1 LRRGHRVTVLA
12 DGRSTIAAR
21 IPDVR
26 LVPIA
31 SNDVDYRALLPVDAD
46 VVHFHDVP
54 RDGAPDLPYMVTEH
68 GNRRRFRR
76 YLPNTV
82 FLSQSHARNHNA
94 PLYVYLGIP
103 KDEYPPRPAAKQA
116 YMLFLA
122 RLDWKKKNAKTAIDL
137 SFDAGCRL
145 VLAGGRLEPWRIH
158 QLRRL
163 GGTWILRAP
172 FKRHLLTSVGV
183 VTGATKLKYMQ
194 EARLLFYLVN
204 WQEPFAL
211 AAHEALSSGTPVLA
225 SPNGAFPEYI
235 RHGENGFIV
244 HDYQSALETIHNVM
258 DMNASE
264 ISQMAEYCHA
274 SAFSIEDTTR
284 EYLALYERVIR
295 ETYLYPPEMAR
306 EIRFTRPPY
315 VTIRR

>member
-1 LRRGHRVTVLA
+1 
-12 DGRSTIAAR
+12 
-21 IPDVR
+21 
-26 LVPIA
+26 
-31 SNDVDYRALLPVDAD
+31 
-46 VVHFHDVP
+46 
-54 RDGAPDLPYMVTEH
+54 M
-68 GNRRRFRR
+68 
-76 YLPNTV
+76 
-82 FLSQSHARNHNA
+82 
-94 PLYVYLGIP
+94 
-103 KDEYPPRPAAKQA
+103 
-116 YMLFLA
+116 
-122 RLDWKKKNAKTAIDL
+122 
-137 SFDAGCRL
+137 
-145 VLAGGRLEPWRIH
+145 
-158 QLRRL
+158 
-163 GGTWILRAP
+163 
-172 FKRHLLTSVGV
+172 
-183 VTGATKLKYMQ
+183 
-194 EARLLFYLVN
+194 FYLVN

-244 HDYQSALETIHNVM
+244 HDYQSALETIHTVM